1 MNALLLKLV
10 EVGGVPLALIV
21 LGIVAKKYLAPWL
34 EAVPW
39 RYERAREIALIADRI
54 TDEMLV
60 MFPNSKWDDWLDSA
74 VDKLISACN
83 LEQNPEIAR
92 REILS
97 QVAKKVQS
105 ALAGR

>member
-10 EVGGVPLALIV
+10 EVGGVPLVLIV
-21 LGIVAKKYLAPWL
+21 LGIVAKKYITPWL

-39 RYERAREIALIADRI
+39 RYERAREIALVADRI

-60 MFPNSKWDDWLDSA
+60 MFPGSKWDDWLDAA
-74 VDKLISACN
+74 VDKLISACK

-92 REILS
+92 REIIS
-97 QVAKKVQS
+97 QMAKKVQNV
-105 ALAGR
+105 LAGR